1 MGEEKKGIHVFGIN
15 KHQKHINFLLEAIDF
30 KLLVLGV
37 LILCVSG
44 IFFRSSGYAAF
55 GVAVAI
61 FLAVLS
67 LSVYMIDV
75 RCSIKWISSHLPL
88 AISLSLV
95 FIIVLFVLESIFPA
109 AHFYSSGGHLFAPYP
124 EHFYFPYLNLYLTIF
139 LMFCAFPFLFI
150 KIIIDAHAEKESI
163 IKIDKA
169 NRLIESCMKSKGF
182 FLMVAFIFWSI
193 FFVMFLSYLLMKAS
207 NEEGAGLYIVYSVI
221 LIPIF
226 FFPIVLIGTILAA
239 AKTKKTSSALLL
251 AIIKITEYVLLWTI
265 ISTVFIFV
273 VGSLVYPFFGSSIQI
288 IQT

>member
-1 MGEEKKGIHVFGIN
+1 MGEEKKGIPVFGVN
-15 KHQKHINFLLEAIDF
+15 KHQKHINLLLETVGF
-30 KLLVLGV
+30 KLLVSGV

-67 LSVYMIDV
+67 LSAYMINV
-75 RCSIKWISSHLPL
+75 RCSIKWISSHLL
-88 AISLSLV
+88 FAIFLSLI
-95 FIIVLFVLESIFPA
+95 FIIALFALESIFPA
-109 AHFYSSGGHLFAPYP
+109 AHFYSSGGYLFSSFPRH
-124 EHFYFPYLNLYLTIF
+124 HFFPYMNLYLTIF

-150 KIIIDAHAEKESI
+150 KIIIDAHAEKEGI

-169 NRLIESCMKSKGF
+169 NRLIESCMTSKGF
-182 FLMVAFIFWSI
+182 LLMVTFIFWSI

-207 NEEGAGLYIVYSVI
+207 NEEGAGLYIVYSAI

-226 FFPIVLIGTILAA
+226 FFPIVSIGTVLAA
-239 AKTKKTSSALLL
+239 GKTKKTISALFF
-251 AIIKITEYVLLWTI
+251 AIIKITEYILLWTI

-273 VGSLVYPFFGSSIQI
+273 VGYLVYPFFESSMQI